1 MVFNFEMFTSV
12 FTAVTEVVDV
22 AATDVVAAVAEVVES
37 TVVPV
42 DVAAFGLEG
51 EEGEGEGVPL
61 LSLTCPFTCS
71 RHCTIKN

>member
-1 MVFNFEMFTSV
+1 MFTSV
-12 FTAVTEVVDV
+12 FTADTEVVDV
-22 AATDVVAAVAEVVES
+22 AATDVVSAVAEVVES

-51 EEGEGEGVPL
+51 EEGEGEGAPL